1 MDSNNFILLITY
13 TITFFYFFCPYLISL
28 IYIDFIFG
36 SMDYVRNKLPAFMRK
51 RQTSRH
57 SPLQSNLGNQTV
69 RRRNPTPYYSTN
81 PIITTP
87 ILNRSMRSASMN
99 QERMNRHR
107 QPITNE
113 QRSIIE
119 QQRISTPIA
128 DEQRSAIM
136 PSPVSYPPE
145 RSLVKGENTKNLFFS
160 KKIST
165 EANTDSHYRMVGL
178 VSYSD
183 TEGLN
188 ALRTFG
194 TDIANLFGRK
204 GFDMSVFDSL
214 RISTLEKI
222 EKMLEPNQKI
232 CSCRM
237 EFDQG
242 ATGTNI
248 FHHFYG
254 TLFEKKK

>member
-1 MDSNNFILLITY
+1 
-13 TITFFYFFCPYLISL
+13 
-28 IYIDFIFG
+28 
-36 SMDYVRNKLPAFMRK
+36 MRK

-57 SPLQSNLGNQTV
+57 SPMQSNLGNQTV

-87 ILNRSMRSASMN
+87 IPPDRRMRSASMN
-99 QERMNRHR
+99 QERMNRQKR
-107 QPITNE
+107 PITNE
-113 QRSIIE
+113 RRSIIE
-119 QQRISTPIA
+119 QQRMSTPIA

-136 PSPVSYPPE
+136 PSLVSYTPE
-145 RSLVKGENTKNLFFS
+145 RSPVKGENNKNLFFS

-165 EANTDSHYRMVGL
+165 EANTDPHYRMIGL